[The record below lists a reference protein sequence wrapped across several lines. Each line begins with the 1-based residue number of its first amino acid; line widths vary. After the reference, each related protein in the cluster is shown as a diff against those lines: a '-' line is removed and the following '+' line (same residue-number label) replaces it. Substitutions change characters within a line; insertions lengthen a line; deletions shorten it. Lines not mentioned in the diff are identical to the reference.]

1 MFMRLWVSKNSE
13 VPPREQLVTQLMLA
27 ITSQELKP
35 GEKLPSTRELARRF
49 KIHANTASAA
59 YRELAS
65 RGWVENRRG
74 SGVYVKTLTSDA
86 LASKTLELDQI
97 IATFLTFARRQGFS
111 IAEIKRR
118 VGEWLVA
125 QAPDHFL
132 LIEPDP
138 ELRAIIEFEV
148 TQAIGFPIR
157 TVGFE
162 VLGHD
167 DLFVGAATI
176 SLYSWA
182 ADLDGKL
189 PSDVSCM
196 WLRTRPVAATLPIEQ
211 LKLSEKLVTVVSR
224 WPDFLRW
231 ARAVFL
237 AAGGD
242 PLSLNFVDARE
253 DGWQSRLAGSD
264 LLVTEGLTAQTLK
277 NLKNVQVFQVLA
289 DDSLVE
295 LKEYVERFLE
305 PGDLPAPPAAPV
317 EGCCGP

>member
-1 MFMRLWVSKNSE
+1 MRLWVSKNSE

-27 ITSQELKP
+27 IASQELKP

-59 YRELAS
+59 YRELSA

-74 SGVYVKTLTSDA
+74 SGVYVKALTSDV
-86 LASKTLELDQI
+86 LAAKTLELDQI
-97 IATFLTFARRQGFS
+97 IATFLTYARRQGYR

-138 ELRAIIEFEV
+138 ELRAILEFEV
-148 TQAIGFPIR
+148 IQATGFPVKS
-157 TVGFE
+157 VGFD
-162 VLGHD
+162 VCGND
-167 DLFVGAATI
+167 AAFVGAATI

-189 PSDVSCM
+189 PPDVSCM
-196 WLRTRPVAATLPIEQ
+196 WLRTRPVAGTLPINR
-211 LKLSEKLVTVVSR
+211 LKLSEQLVTVVSR

-242 PLSLNFVDARE
+242 PLSLNFIDARE
-253 DGWQSRLAGSD
+253 EGWQSRLAGSD
-264 LLVTEGLTAQTLK
+264 LLVTEGLTARKLK
-277 NLKNVQVFQVLA
+277 GLKNVWEFHVLA
-289 DDSLVE
+289 DDSLTE
-295 LKEYVERFLE
+295 LREYVERFLD
-305 PGDLPAPPAAPV
+305 PGIVPATPSAPV

>member
-1 MFMRLWVSKNSE
+1 MRLWVSKNSE

-27 ITSQELKP
+27 IASQELKP

-74 SGVYVKTLTSDA
+74 SGVYVKALTSDV
-86 LASKTLELDQI
+86 LAAKTLELDQI
-97 IATFLTFARRQGFS
+97 IASFLTVARRQGFS
-111 IAEIKRR
+111 IAEIKAR

-138 ELRAIIEFEV
+138 ELRAIIELEV
-148 TQAIGFPIR
+148 VQATGFPVR
-157 TVGFE
+157 SVGFE
-162 VLGHD
+162 VCGND
-167 DLFVGAATI
+167 AAFVGAATI

-189 PSDVSCM
+189 PGDVSCM
-196 WLRTRPVAATLPIEQ
+196 WLRTRPVTGTLPISH
-211 LKLSEKLVTVVSR
+211 LKLSEKLVTIVSR

-242 PLSLNFVDARE
+242 PLSLNFIDARE
-253 DGWQSRLAGSD
+253 EGWQSRLAGSD
-264 LLVTEGLTAQTLK
+264 LLVTEGLTAKHLKAAK
-277 NLKNVQVFQVLA
+277 NLWIFQVLA
-289 DDSLVE
+289 DDSLKE
-295 LKEYVERFLE
+295 LKEYVDRFLE
-305 PGDLPAPPAAPV
+305 SGDLPAPPAAPV
-317 EGCCGP
+317 VGCCGP

>member
-1 MFMRLWVSKNSE
+1 MRLWVSKNSE

-27 ITSQELKP
+27 IASQELKP

-59 YRELAS
+59 YRELSA

-74 SGVYVKTLTSDA
+74 SGVYVKALTSDV
-86 LASKTLELDQI
+86 LAAKTLELDQI
-97 IATFLTFARRQGFS
+97 IATFLTFARRQGYG
-111 IAEIKRR
+111 IAEIKSR

-148 TQAIGFPIR
+148 LQATGFPVKS
-157 TVGFE
+157 VGFE
-162 VLGHD
+162 VCGND
-167 DLFVGAATI
+167 AAFVGAATI

-189 PSDVSCM
+189 PADVSCM
-196 WLRTRPVAATLPIEQ
+196 WLRTHSVAGTLPVNR
-211 LKLSEKLVTVVSR
+211 LKLSEQLVTVVSR

-231 ARAVFL
+231 ARTVFL

-242 PLSLNFVDARE
+242 PLSLNFIDARE
-253 DGWQSRLAGSD
+253 EGWQSRLAGSD
-264 LLVTEGLTAQTLK
+264 LLVTEGLTAK
-277 NLKNVQVFQVLA
+277 NLKASKNVWVFQVLA
-289 DDSLVE
+289 EDSLAE

-305 PGDLPAPPAAPV
+305 PDR
-317 EGCCGP
+317 E